1 MWDTRS
7 YNREETAQED
17 GGTMKSRSTENRRAI
32 IIVPIVVLMVVGA
45 FMLVGYALCVVLRFP
60 VVLGLALPIRLIG
73 AVVVVTGLA
82 VFVWLFRYRSP
93 ADVLT
98 STYLTF
104 SKIAR
109 RVQIEENLGR
119 RERLVVQGP
128 YRLVRHPIY
137 LAVLILLAGWGLLLD
152 LSFILAA
159 AVVALLWFDFVVMP
173 YEEKE
178 LLALFGSDYEEYM
191 RRVRRIVPIPRRP
204 SDYERR

>member
-1 MWDTRS
+1 L
-7 YNREETAQED
+7 ED
-17 GGTMKSRSTENRRAI
+17 AGTMTSRPTKNRRAI
-32 IIVPIVVLMVVGA
+32 ILVPIVVLMVVGA
-45 FMLVGYALCVVLRFP
+45 FMLAGYALCLVLRFP

-73 AVVVVTGLA
+73 AVVVMTGLA

-93 ADVLT
+93 VDVLT

-109 RVQIEENLGR
+109 RVQLEENLGR

-137 LAVLILLAGWGLLLD
+137 LAVLISLVGWGLLLD
-152 LSFILAA
+152 FSFILVA
-159 AVVALLWFDFVVMP
+159 AVVALLWFNFVVMP

-191 RRVRRIVPIPRRP
+191 KRVRRIVPIPRSSSNDEKP
-204 SDYERR
+204 